1 MQLTAHIMEAND
13 GWLSL
18 EVDEIPALVVHARSV
33 GEIPEAVRS
42 AAAKLLGRHKEDF
55 EVDLRF

>member
-1 MQLTAHIMEAND
+1 MEAID